1 MLRYGSHLL
10 LWQVALMSLRMII
23 FWGLLIWAFTY
34 LLPARLATR
43 PLVANLHVATLAR
56 IWTSDS
62 PVAKSI
68 SISTIG

>member
-34 LLPARLATR
+34 LLPARLATLPFITYR
-43 PLVANLHVATLAR
+43 QVVTLAR
-56 IWTSDS
+56 SWTSDS

-68 SISTIG
+68 SINTIG